1 MRLISTGSRTA
12 ACAWCWPQ
20 VHAGTARQDGQLV
33 TNGGRVLGVTALGA
47 SYEAARE
54 RAYQAAAIIDFEGK
68 YHRTDIAQRA
78 VEAEQRD

>member
-1 MRLISTGSRTA
+1 VRGAGLRWEDVMIF
-12 ACAWCWPQ
+12 
-20 VHAGTARQDGQLV
+20 HAGTARQDGQLV